1 MARRGRRP
9 TTAAASSP
17 KCWSTATAISSSP
30 TALPPARSWRRSG
43 SPTGSTDFPRAGEDL
58 LGYPM
63 HQLPIFLTLAGRT
76 VVLVGAGEAAAAK
89 ARLLA
94 RAGGRIV
101 PEWETGAGRSEERRV
116 GKECVR

>member
-1 MARRGRRP
+1 MARRWRRP

-58 LGYPM
+58 LGYHM
-63 HQLPIFLTLAGRT
+63 RYLPIFRTLTGRT
-76 VVLVGAGEAAAAK
+76 EELHGEGESGAAK
-89 ARLLA
+89 ARLIASDGEQQVGRA
-94 RAGGRIV
+94 RL
-101 PEWETGAGRSEERRV
+101 
-116 GKECVR
+116 